1 MEFVF
6 DQLDVNYWAVLAS
19 GVVAMVI
26 GAIWYNAFS
35 TPWMKGAG
43 LSKKDAENANPSVYF
58 VSFLA
63 FLLAFYVLA
72 HVAALAE
79 VGDVTEGILT
89 GFWMWLGFA
98 ATVTGINY
106 LYQQKSVQFYALDT
120 GYLLLVFLAA
130 GGIIGG
136 WPV

>member
-6 DQLDVNYWAVLAS
+6 DQLDVNYWAVLVS
-19 GVVAMVI
+19 GIVAMVI
-26 GAIWYNAFS
+26 GAVWYNAFAK
-35 TPWMKGAG
+35 PWMKGAG
-43 LSKKDAENANPSVYF
+43 LTKKDAEQADPSTYF

-79 VGDVTEGILT
+79 VTNVTEGILA
-89 GFWMWLGFA
+89 GLWMWLGFV

-106 LYQQKSVQFYALDT
+106 LYQQKSLQFYAIDT
-120 GYLLLVFLAA
+120 GYILLVFLVA

>member
-1 MEFVF
+1 MEFVL
-6 DQLDVNYWAVLAS
+6 DQLDVNYWAVLVS
-19 GVVAMVI
+19 GIVAMVI
-26 GAIWYNAFS
+26 GAVWYGSFAK
-35 TPWMKGAG
+35 PWMKGAG
-43 LSKKDAENANPSVYF
+43 LTKKDAEKADPSTYF

-79 VGDVTEGILT
+79 VANVTEGILA
-89 GFWMWLGFA
+89 GLWMWLGFV

-106 LYQQKSVQFYALDT
+106 LYQQKSLQFYAIDT
-120 GYLLLVFLAA
+120 GYILLVFLVA